1 MFENDALSRRRTWKA
16 VQDTARLCKEG
27 EVIFSE
33 FAGSVVQ
40 LVRTSAC
47 HGRRSRVRV
56 RRSRHFRIANL
67 SCQRCSLEILCSCR
81 PQRQVA
87 IADSSLKPSRVV
99 VTDRTSRSGSLPYWE
114 PSRVVSQI
122 EMPSA
127 TTSVGSASTRHKPGV
142 FPPAIVSIRR
152 FGYKHL
158 LRSVGRASSIHT
170 GARSALTCC
179 FPKGSVPSFLLE
191 TKMAVHR

>member
-1 MFENDALSRRRTWKA
+1 M
-16 VQDTARLCKEG
+16 
-27 EVIFSE
+27 
-33 FAGSVVQ
+33 
-40 LVRTSAC
+40 
-47 HGRRSRVRV
+47 
-56 RRSRHFRIANL
+56 
-67 SCQRCSLEILCSCR
+67 
-81 PQRQVA
+81 
-87 IADSSLKPSRVV
+87 
-99 VTDRTSRSGSLPYWE
+99 
-114 PSRVVSQI
+114 VSQI

-127 TTSVGSASTRHKPGV
+127 TTSAGSASTRHKPGV

-158 LRSVGRASSIHT
+158 LRSVGTASSIHT